1 MKRWYEDDDLA
12 DFVRSKGQVFENDA
26 DILAISEDEATAD
39 GMNGATTSTSKVKRN
54 VKTVGL

>member
-39 GMNGATTSTSKVKRN
+39 GMNGATTSTSKV
-54 VKTVGL
+54 